1 MHLFYKK
8 AFGLIWLLAGML
20 SLRGQSVALEQY
32 IDTGLQNNLV
42 IRQKQIAIQQAL
54 LGLEQAKA
62 LYKPAIDFL
71 GSFQDG
77 GGGRSISLPI
87 GDLMNPV
94 YATLNQLTASNKFPA
109 ISNTES
115 YFLPQQF
122 TDLKIQAVMPVY
134 NTALRYNTEIKTGQ
148 LAIQE
153 TEMELYRREL
163 VNSIRQ
169 AYYQYLLSL
178 EAIKIYESAK
188 TLANEGLRTNQKLLE
203 AGKGLPAYVSRAEAE
218 VEQLNAQLFEARKTS
233 ENAKAYFNLLL
244 NREKEVDISSD
255 LNNASALRQVLAQLM
270 LKERAGN
277 PREEIDLFTKATA
290 VQQTVLNMNRSFAKP
305 KLNAFANSG
314 IQAERFNF
322 GSKSPYYILG
332 LHLEVPLYKGKSN
345 LMKIRQSQLELET
358 LQSKTQETKQK
369 LDLSLQVAKNQLQ
382 SAHTNY
388 LSASKQLEST
398 ATYQRLIEKGFREGV
413 NSFIETVDAR
423 NQLVIAQLKLN
434 LSFYKLLMASSQL
447 EREQASYQFKK

>member
-1 MHLFYKK
+1 MHLLFKK
-8 AFGLIWLLAGML
+8 AFGLLWLFAGVVT
-20 SLRGQSVALEQY
+20 LRGQSVALEQY

-62 LYKPAIDFL
+62 LYKPAVDFL

-134 NTALRYNTEIKTGQ
+134 NTALRYNTEIKKGQ

-218 VEQLNAQLFEARKTS
+218 VEQLSAQLFEAKKVS

-244 NREKEVDISSD
+244 NREKDAEISSN
-255 LNNASALRQVLAQLM
+255 LNNASTLQQVLQLV
-270 LKERAGN
+270 LNEHDGN
-277 PREEIDLFTKATA
+277 PREEIDLFKKATA
-290 VQQTVLNMNRSFAKP
+290 VQQTVLNLNRSFAKP

-332 LHLEVPLYKGKSN
+332 LQLEVPLYKGKSN

-388 LSASKQLEST
+388 LSAGKQLEST

-434 LSFYKLLMASSQL
+434 VSFYKLLMASSQL
-447 EREQASYQFKK
+447 EREQASYQLKK